1 MEQRAMEIN
10 LEEQT
15 IQRKVQNIQQNN
27 QILFTIPIIL
37 KREVQWELFRMTII
51 MKNIIREIK
60 I

>member
-15 IQRKVQNIQQNN
+15 IQRKVQNIQQRN
-27 QILFTIPIIL
+27 QILFIIPIIL

-51 MKNIIREIK
+51 MKKIIREIK